1 MEKETLYLDTSIP
14 SAYYDSRVKDRQVAT
29 IKFWREVLPHYQ
41 TYISE
46 VTEEELSATK
56 DDVLRKNFKRLVKGF
71 EVLKVNE
78 KIKDLAKVY
87 IEQEIFLEKYS
98 NDALHVA
105 TASFYGVTYLVS
117 WNFEHLVKVR
127 TRKSVK
133 LVNSLRGYGEIE
145 IISPQEL

>member
-1 MEKETLYLDTSIP
+1 MKKETLYLDTSIP
-14 SAYYDSRVKDRQVAT
+14 SAYYDNRVKDRQVAT
-29 IKFWREVLPHYQ
+29 IKFWREVLPQYQ

-46 VTEEELSATK
+46 ITEEELSATK
-56 DDVLRKNFKRLVKGF
+56 DDVLRRNFKRLVKGF
-71 EVLKVNE
+71 EVLRINE

-87 IEQEIFLEKYS
+87 IEKEIFLEKYS

-105 TASFYGVTYLVS
+105 TGSFYGVTYLVS

-133 LVNSLRGYGEIE
+133 LVNILHGYGEIE
-145 IISPQEL
+145 IISP